1 MEQTP
6 LMIVDSSEKLEEMV
20 KLIADEPVLG
30 IDTEADSMYAY
41 QEKVCLVQF
50 SDRTNDY
57 IVDPLAGF
65 SLEPLAPFMSDP
77 NVVKIFHGADYDVV
91 SMKRDFGFEFR
102 NIFDT
107 MISAQLLEMP
117 KVGLADLV
125 GHYFAVPMDK
135 KYQTHNWAERPLYP
149 EHLYYARGD
158 THFLLAIREMFVRK
172 LKKMGRMHI
181 AEEEFEL
188 LEERTCSPAIPPEL
202 RFMKTKGINRLD
214 PLAQRIF
221 RSLYLLRDRHA
232 SRMNR
237 PPYKVMPDQVLM
249 KLAEARPSN
258 LDELSRHVRAKSSMV
273 RRYGEEMVQAIAEG
287 LATSDELPDV
297 PKKVRSGTSARYGSR
312 EVERL
317 FNDLKDWRKRVLKRD
332 VVPMVLI
339 ASNTQLRAVAGYR
352 PTSIEELS
360 GLEEIRNWQVELY
373 GQELLDMVAAFEEK
387 LPSRSERSSSSA
399 AAKKGRRRRKRRD
412 DSDMDSDS
420 APQEQE

>member
-6 LMIVDSSEKLEEMV
+6 LIIVDSPEKLEEMV
-20 KLIADEPVLG
+20 QLIADEPVLG

-41 QEKVCLVQF
+41 QEKVCLIQF
-50 SDRTNDY
+50 SDRNNDY

-77 NVVKIFHGADYDVV
+77 DVVKIFHGADYDVV
-91 SMKRDFGFEFR
+91 SMKRDHGFEFR

-117 KVGLADLV
+117 RVGLADLV

-181 AEEEFEL
+181 AQEEFEL
-188 LEERTCSPAIPPEL
+188 LEDRTWSPGIPPEL

-214 PLAQRIF
+214 PLAQRVF
-221 RSLYLLRDRHA
+221 RSLYMLRDGHA
-232 SRMNR
+232 ARMNR

-273 RRYGEEMVQAIAEG
+273 RRYGEEMVEAIAEG
-287 LATSDELPDV
+287 LETSDTLPDV
-297 PKKVRSGTSARYGSR
+297 PKKVRTGTSARYGSR

-317 FNDLKDWRKRVLKRD
+317 FNDLKAWRKRVLKRD
-332 VVPMVLI
+332 DVPMVLI
-339 ASNTQLRAVAGYR
+339 ASNTQLKAIAGYR
-352 PTSIEELS
+352 PTTMEELS
-360 GLEEIRNWQVELY
+360 GLEEIRNWQVEMY
-373 GQELLDMVAAFEEK
+373 GQELLDMVEDFEAK
-387 LPSRSERSSSSA
+387 LPVKGERTSSSA
-399 AAKKGRRRRKRRD
+399 AAKKSRRRRKRRD
-412 DSDMDSDS
+412 DD
-420 APQEQE
+420 APPEQEQA